1 MTYIPTLLNKLIEVT
16 ELYSV
21 HYFEYSS
28 SYKFKGESHDFWELV
43 YVDSGTVKITADDRS
58 YNLSRGQMLFH
69 EPEEFHTLSA
79 NGVVAPNLVVIGF
92 QCHSPAMSFF
102 KRRITFAGAI
112 ERSLMAR
119 IVEESKEAFSTPL
132 NDPST
137 KELKRRKTDLPGGEQ
152 MIGAALEELLIR
164 LIRKGDT
171 LPHSTPAGNKEN
183 AIPKELLRYLK
194 ERMDQPLSVEQICRD
209 NMIGRSQL
217 QKMFHQCTGCGVMDY
232 FNKMK
237 IKAAR
242 QMIREGHLNITQ
254 IAENLGFQSVH
265 YFSRRFK
272 ELTGMSPS
280 DYRNSVKMLVDST
293 QIMSDNRANNV

>member
-1 MTYIPTLLNKLIEVT
+1 MSYIPTVLKKLVEVS

-28 SYKFKGESHDFWELV
+28 SYRFEGEKHDFWELV
-43 YVDSGTVKITADDRS
+43 FVDSGTVQVTADERI

-69 EPEEFHTLSA
+69 EPGEFHTLSA

-102 KRRITFAGAI
+102 RQRITFAGAV
-112 ERSLMAR
+112 ERTLLAR
-119 IVEESKEAFSTPL
+119 IVEESKAAFATPL

-137 KELKRRKTDLPGGEQ
+137 KELKRHNTGLPGGEQ
-152 MIGAALEELLIR
+152 LIGAALEELLIR
-164 LIRKGDT
+164 MIRKGDT
-171 LPHSTPAGNKEN
+171 LPQATVAMNKEN
-183 AIPKELLRYLK
+183 CIPEELLNYL
-194 ERMDQPLSVEQICRD
+194 EQRMDQPLTVEQICRD

-217 QKMFHQCTGCGVMDY
+217 QKLFHQYTGCGVMDY
-232 FNKMK
+232 FNRMK

-242 QMIREGHLNITQ
+242 QMIREGHLNFTQ

-280 DYRNSVKMLVDST
+280 DYRSSVKMLVESS